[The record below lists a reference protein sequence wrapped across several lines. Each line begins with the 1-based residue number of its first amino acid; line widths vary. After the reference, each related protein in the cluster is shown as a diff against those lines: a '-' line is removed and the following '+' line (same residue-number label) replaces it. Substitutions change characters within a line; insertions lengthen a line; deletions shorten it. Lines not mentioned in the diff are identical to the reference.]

1 MMFEFLLSYCHTSN
15 TEIRTTL
22 VEVLTRVLEDNLN
35 EFSPDEIQQMI
46 LLNHQRLGKEE
57 TDTAGD
63 KYQNII
69 LGFTL
74 ELPEETNET
83 QTVLDEFAEALLD
96 TISDSHIVKF
106 EDPLLYGALARWAEE
121 VFTLEMKLRRVLTL
135 IYLHAYQDSD
145 PYELLKEEKEQP
157 MAKDKPEKKQMK
169 TAVDNQFF
177 HLTFNQYVNLNT
189 RPDPKIG
196 DLLKNICNSANYE
209 TLYTEINRKPIE
221 DEDDVNFLAGLK
233 ERMGA
238 IEKMR
243 NCVAHNRRPSVR
255 VVEDYEN
262 ACPLLNDLLDNYLNK
277 WIWRELGE
285 TES

>member
-1 MMFEFLLSYCHTSN
+1 MRFEFLLSYCHTSS

-35 EFSPDEIQQMI
+35 EFSLDEIKQMI
-46 LLNHQRLGKEE
+46 VLNQQRLGNEE
-57 TDTAGD
+57 IDDAGNN
-63 KYQNII
+63 YQNII

-106 EDPLLYGALARWAEE
+106 EDSLLHDDLARWADEI
-121 VFTLEMKLRRVLTL
+121 FTLEMKLRRVLTL
-135 IYLHAYQDSD
+135 IYFHAYQDSD
-145 PYELLKEEKEQP
+145 PYELLKDEKEQP
-157 MAKDKPEKKQMK
+157 MARDKPDKNQMK
-169 TAVDNQFF
+169 KAVDNQFF
-177 HLTFNQYVNLNT
+177 HLTFSQYVNLNT

-196 DLLKNICNSANYE
+196 DLLKNICNSANYD
-209 TLYTEINRKPIE
+209 TLYREINRKPIE

-233 ERMGA
+233 ECMGA

-243 NCVAHNRRPSVR
+243 NCVAHNRRPSGR
-255 VVEDYEN
+255 VVEDYET
-262 ACPLLNDLLDNYLNK
+262 ARPLLNNLLDNYLNK
-277 WIWRELGE
+277 WTWRELGE
-285 TES
+285 GES

>member
-1 MMFEFLLSYCHTSN
+1 MRFEFLLSYCYTSS

-35 EFSPDEIQQMI
+35 EFSVDEIEQMI
-46 LLNHQRLGKEE
+46 VLNHQRLGNEG
-57 TDTAGD
+57 TDDAGNN
-63 KYQNII
+63 YQNII

-96 TISDSHIVKF
+96 TILNSHIVKF
-106 EDPLLYGALARWAEE
+106 EDSLLVADLTRWADEL
-121 VFTLEMKLRRVLTL
+121 FTLEMKLRRVLTL

-145 PYELLKEEKEQP
+145 PYELLKDEKEQP
-157 MAKDKPEKKQMK
+157 MARDKPERNQMK
-169 TAVDNQFF
+169 KAVDNQFF
-177 HLTFNQYVNLNT
+177 HLTFSQYVNLNT
-189 RPDPKIG
+189 PPEPKIG
-196 DLLKNICNSANYE
+196 DLLKKIGNSANYE
-209 TLYTEINRKPIE
+209 ILCREINRKPIE
-221 DEDDVNFLAGLK
+221 EEDDVNFLAGLK

-243 NCVAHNRRPSVR
+243 NCVAHNRRPSRR

-262 ACPLLNDLLDNYLNK
+262 ACPLLNDLLDNYLNQ

-285 TES
+285 SES

>member
-1 MMFEFLLSYCHTSN
+1 MRFEFLLSYRHTSS

-35 EFSPDEIQQMI
+35 EFRVDEIQQMI
-46 LLNHQRLGKEE
+46 VLNHRRLGNEE
-57 TDTAGD
+57 TDDAGNNS
-63 KYQNII
+63 QNII

-83 QTVLDEFAEALLD
+83 QTVLDELAEALLD

-106 EDPLLYGALARWAEE
+106 EDSLLHDDLARWADEI
-121 VFTLEMKLRRVLTL
+121 FTLEMKLRRVLTL
-135 IYLHAYQDSD
+135 IYLYAYQDSD
-145 PYELLKEEKEQP
+145 PYELLKDEKEQP
-157 MAKDKPEKKQMK
+157 VAKDKPDRIQMK

-177 HLTFNQYVNLNT
+177 HLTFSQYVNLNT

-196 DLLKNICNSANYE
+196 DLLKNIYHSPNYD
-209 TLYTEINRKPIE
+209 TLYREITRKPIG

-243 NCVAHNRRPSVR
+243 NCVAHNRRPSRR
-255 VVEDYEN
+255 VVGDYEN
-262 ACPLLNDLLDNYLNK
+262 ARPLLNDLLDNYLNR
-277 WIWRELGE
+277 WTWRELGE

>member
-1 MMFEFLLSYCHTSN
+1 MRFEFLLSYCHTSS

-35 EFSPDEIQQMI
+35 EFSLDEIQQMI
-46 LLNHQRLGKEE
+46 VLNHQRLGNEE
-57 TDTAGD
+57 TDDAGNNS
-63 KYQNII
+63 QNII

-74 ELPEETNET
+74 ELPEETKET
-83 QTVLDEFAEALLD
+83 QSVLDEFAEALLD
-96 TISDSHIVKF
+96 TISHSHIVKF
-106 EDPLLYGALARWAEE
+106 EDSLLHDDLAGWADEI
-121 VFTLEMKLRRVLTL
+121 FTLEMKLRRVLTL
-135 IYLHAYQDSD
+135 IYLYAYQDSD
-145 PYELLKEEKEQP
+145 PYELLKDEKEQP
-157 MAKDKPEKKQMK
+157 TAKDKPDRIQMK

-177 HLTFNQYVNLNT
+177 HLTFSQYVNLNT

-196 DLLKNICNSANYE
+196 DLLKNICNSADYDI
-209 TLYTEINRKPIE
+209 LYREINRKPIE

-243 NCVAHNRRPSVR
+243 NCVAHNRRPSRR

-262 ACPLLNDLLDNYLNK
+262 ARPLLNDLLDNYLNR
-277 WIWRELGE
+277 WTWRELGE